1 MEAEAQ
7 ISRDS
12 NTQFQPEPVVSVQ
25 KGDPGVSSSVANAVI
40 PQQPGLFCAS
50 FLFLIYWAVEFD
62 TCSCWDGKLKD

>member
-50 FLFLIYWAVEFD
+50 FLFLIY
-62 TCSCWDGKLKD
+62 